1 MAADTRSADA
11 AMDAASLYR
20 EEIVTDRKIG
30 TIRMLVPIKDDGSP
44 DAARPT
50 IYSGEAQIM
59 TNMGALPVTFDI
71 EAENLADAVANYGTP
86 PAGIERTMR
95 ELQEL
100 RRQASSGLIVPPAG
114 AASALTGGGMGGLP
128 GGGKI
133 QLPVITFAAARGR
146 ATSARLR
153 RFDGTMRG

>member
-1 MAADTRSADA
+1 MAADTRTSADA

-30 TIRMLVPIKDDGSP
+30 TIRMLVPVQSDGSA
-44 DAARPT
+44 DRSRKT
-50 IYSGEAQIM
+50 LYTGEAQIM
-59 TNMGALPVTFDI
+59 TNMGALPVSFDI
-71 EAENLADAVANYGTP
+71 DADNLTEAVEKYGDAAR
-86 PAGIERTMR
+86 AGIERTMR

-114 AASALTGGGMGGLP
+114 AASALTGGMGGMP

-133 QLPVITFAAARGR
+133 QIP
-146 ATSARLR
+146 
-153 RFDGTMRG
+153 

>member
-1 MAADTRSADA
+1 MAQRPEERGSDPT
-11 AMDAASLYR
+11 MDAAALYR
-20 EEIVTDRKIG
+20 EEIVTDRKVG
-30 TIRMLVPIKDDGSP
+30 TIRMMVPIKDDGSP
-44 DAARPT
+44 DAVRPT
-50 IYSGEAQIM
+50 VYSGEAQIM

-71 EAENLADAVANYGTP
+71 DAANLAEAVANYGEAAK
-86 PAGIERTMR
+86 AGIERTMR

-133 QLPVITFAAARGR
+133 QLP
-146 ATSARLR
+146 
-153 RFDGTMRG
+153 

>member
-1 MAADTRSADA
+1 MPADTRSADA
-11 AMDAASLYR
+11 VMDAASLYR
-20 EEIVTDRKIG
+20 EEIVTDRKVG
-30 TIRMLVPIKDDGSP
+30 TIRMMVPIKDDGSP
-44 DAARPT
+44 DAVRPT
-50 IYSGEAQIM
+50 VYSGEAQIM

-71 EAENLADAVANYGTP
+71 DAANLAEALANYGEAAK
-86 PAGIERTMR
+86 AGIERTMR

-133 QLPVITFAAARGR
+133 QLP
-146 ATSARLR
+146 
-153 RFDGTMRG
+153 